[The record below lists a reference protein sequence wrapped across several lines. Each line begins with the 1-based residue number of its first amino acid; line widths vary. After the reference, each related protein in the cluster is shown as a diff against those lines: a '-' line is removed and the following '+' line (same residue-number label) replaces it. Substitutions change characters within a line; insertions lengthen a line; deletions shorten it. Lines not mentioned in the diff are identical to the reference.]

1 MLCILH
7 VVLYNTITK
16 YSLLKIF
23 SSQRLKEDVLILK
36 IVYSRIPFLKRKRY
50 GVPSFNRQ
58 FIFDYF
64 SPQSRA
70 LVGRETVQQPQH
82 FEIDIIGTYFFCKIL
97 KKNFM

>member
-36 IVYSRIPFLKRKRY
+36 IVYSRIPFLKRYR
-50 GVPSFNRQ
+50 VPSFNRQ

-70 LVGRETVQQPQH
+70 LVGRETVQQLQH
-82 FEIDIIGTYFFCKIL
+82 FEIDIIG
-97 KKNFM
+97 